1 MQIFNG
7 FHWPTFFLALA
18 VFILLANLWN
28 ILKFT
33 LIKNRAAA
41 RVKESDAALKNLL
54 SKLKAKDQEIND
66 LIAKFKQPKS

>member
-18 VFILLANLWN
+18 VFILLANFWN
-28 ILKFT
+28 IVKFT
-33 LIKNRAAA
+33 ILKNRAAA
-41 RVKESDAALKNLL
+41 RVKQSDAALKNLL

-66 LIAKFKQPKS
+66 LIEKIKKSAS